1 MIPAPVI
8 SAGLNTVV
16 LALTPVQRMYAV
28 RQLNIDHFIISDRWY
43 IIAGVLVI
51 ILLAV
56 LLYAAACNRA
66 NQERKSARNLFAEYA
81 EQRGLSDNERGILM
95 KIAVGAGLRRVESIF
110 TMASAFDR
118 GVAKMV
124 GESIALLGVEKSK
137 QLKTALSV
145 LREKLGFYNVR
156 PSSAGFTTRSI
167 KLSSR
172 QIPVDKKLDITRR
185 KTQDSSSIEATV
197 IENNDAELVIR
208 LASPIASAAGDYWC
222 VHYQFG
228 ASIWEFDTSVVRC
241 DGDIIILNHSDDV
254 RFVNRRRFLRV
265 PVEGSAFVARFPFRK
280 TFSDKS
286 GGTTHAGGAHGA
298 DGNSVSVSDISWG
311 LPEFVPAAVTELA
324 GPGLRV
330 EANLEVKQG
339 DKVLVVFRLDEEI
352 KRDSSQSGHDAKTAE
367 LKVVEDIGEVRHVQ
381 PVENGSSIAIELMGL
396 SDSDL
401 NELIRATNTASLKA
415 GAEMK
420 STEGSA
426 NAGKR
431 IAEPV

>member
-1 MIPAPVI
+1 MISAPVI
-8 SAGLNTVV
+8 SAGLNTAV
-16 LALTPVQRMYAV
+16 LALTPIQRMYAV
-28 RQLNIDHFIISDRWY
+28 RQLNTDHFMPDRWY
-43 IIAGVLVI
+43 LIAGVLAI

-56 LLYAAACNRA
+56 LLYVVTYNRA

-81 EQRGLSDNERGILM
+81 EQRGLSGNERGILM
-95 KIAVGAGLRRVESIF
+95 KIAVGAGLRQVEAIF
-110 TMASAFDR
+110 TMSSAFDR

-145 LREKLGFYNVR
+145 LREKLGFHNMR
-156 PSSAGFTTRSI
+156 PGSAGFTTRSI

-172 QIPVDKKLDITRR
+172 QIPVGKRLDITCR
-185 KTQDSSSIEATV
+185 KTQESSSIEAAV

-208 LASPIASAAGDYWC
+208 LASPIASAVGDYWC

-228 ASIWEFDTSVVRC
+228 ASIWEFDTSVVSC
-241 DGDIIILNHSDDV
+241 EGDIMILNHSDDV
-254 RFVNRRRFLRV
+254 RFINRRRFLRV
-265 PVEGSAFVARFPFRK
+265 PVEGPAFIARFPFRK
-280 TFSDKS
+280 TLSDKS
-286 GGTTHAGGAHGA
+286 GGATQAGGTHRA
-298 DGNSVSVSDISWG
+298 DGNFVRVSDISWG
-311 LPEFVPAAVTELA
+311 LPEFVPAVVTELA

-330 EANLEVKQG
+330 EANLEIKQG

-352 KRDSSQSGHDAKTAE
+352 KRALAQSGRDAKTAK

-415 GAEMK
+415 GAETK

-426 NAGKR
+426 NAETR
-431 IAEPV
+431 VAEPV